1 MVALLLVNLCN
12 IFIGKCLLLSY
23 NDVGKEIRKMSEGIE
38 VLLPIIMTL
47 ASTISAYSAKR
58 EYDKADEKKEDAKVK
73 EAVEGISISSEDNDN
88 VIKLMLKNVKEL
100 REYYVISKHQAR
112 KSFSAALFICFF
124 GISIYLFGILSF
136 VFLEKNISIISII
149 GGTVVEVIAGLFFWL
164 YKEATRQLSIYHQRL
179 GSTEKYLTVIQIIKE
194 MPEDKRTEAFQNLI
208 EAILKDNRAII
219 SNENKNTL

>member
-1 MVALLLVNLCN
+1 
-12 IFIGKCLLLSY
+12 
-23 NDVGKEIRKMSEGIE
+23 MSEGIE

-58 EYDKADEKKEDAKVK
+58 EYDKADEKTEDAKVK
-73 EAVEGISISSEDNDN
+73 EAVEGISIGSEDNDN

-149 GGTVVEVIAGLFFWL
+149 G
-164 YKEATRQLSIYHQRL
+164 
-179 GSTEKYLTVIQIIKE
+179 
-194 MPEDKRTEAFQNLI
+194 
-208 EAILKDNRAII
+208 
-219 SNENKNTL
+219 